1 MSAFSKS
8 RIVGAVEIGT
18 SKITVLV
25 GEIAGPRLHVIG
37 FGEFPSRGVIKGMV
51 VDSKTAGE
59 ATHRAIDAAEKTAG
73 ARLQQVF
80 LAQTGSHIDG
90 FYHEAVVN
98 VGGLDGRVSQ
108 LDIDTVHGLAKS
120 KALPPGRCI
129 VHFLRR
135 PYYLDGAI
143 NPSPEDIRGDRLS
156 VGVWHVHGDQHR
168 IADGVHIIRNFNL
181 PVTELVLSSL
191 AAGNILTTSE
201 ERQHGVLVIDLG
213 GGTTDYA
220 YYRHGRPYVAGVV
233 PVGGSHLTN
242 DLSLGLRITES
253 QADKIKT
260 LHARATVSAKDRG
273 DTVWLNGDM
282 GIGDRKFPRM
292 TIEQIAAA
300 RMRETFEVVRKKLGT
315 AYSPGET
322 LAGVVLTGG
331 VTALP
336 GIEEAAARVFEVPAR
351 VGTPRV
357 EVNEKLHNP
366 AYSTVLGLL
375 HQGLTQQLE
384 MAAET
389 RARTGFFG
397 RMKQTLDRIATV

>member
-1 MSAFSKS
+1 MPAFSKS

-18 SKITVLV
+18 SKVTVLV
-25 GEIAGPRLHVIG
+25 GEASGTRLNVIG
-37 FGEFPSRGVIKGMV
+37 LGEFPSRGVVKGVV
-51 VDSKTAGE
+51 VDAPAAGE
-59 ATHRAIDAAEKTAG
+59 ATHRALVMAEQSAG
-73 ARLQQVF
+73 ARLEQVY
-80 LAQTGSHIDG
+80 LAQSGSHIDG
-90 FYHEAVVN
+90 FYHEAAVN
-98 VGGLDGRVSQ
+98 VGGLEGRVGQ

-135 PYYLDGAI
+135 PFYLDGQL

-191 AAGNILTTSE
+191 ASGNILTTAE

-213 GGTTDYA
+213 AGTTDFA

-233 PVGGSHLTN
+233 PVGGNHLTN
-242 DLSLGLRITES
+242 DLSLGLRITEG
-253 QADKIKT
+253 QADKMKT
-260 LHARATVSAKDRG
+260 LHGRATIAAKDR
-273 DTVWLNGDM
+273 TEAVWLNGDM

-292 TIEQIAAA
+292 TIEQITTA
-300 RMRETFEVVRKKLGT
+300 RTRELLEVVRKKLGNIYT
-315 AYSPGET
+315 PGET

-331 VTALP
+331 ASALP

-351 VGTPRV
+351 FGAPRI
-357 EVNEKLHNP
+357 EVADKLRHP
-366 AYSTVLGLL
+366 AYSTALGLL
-375 HQGLTQQLE
+375 HQGLTQQME
-384 MAAET
+384 TAA
-389 RARTGFFG
+389 AKPVGFFG
-397 RMKQTLDRIATV
+397 KFRQAVDSLARL

>member
-1 MSAFSKS
+1 MASFSSS

-18 SKITVLV
+18 SKVTVLV
-25 GEIAGPRLHVIG
+25 GEIAGSRLNVIG
-37 FGEFPSRGVIKGMV
+37 FGEFPSRGVVKGVV
-51 VDSKTAGE
+51 VDSKAAGD

-73 ARLQQVF
+73 IRLQQVF
-80 LAQTGSHIDG
+80 LAQSGSHIDG
-90 FYHEAVVN
+90 FYHEATVN
-98 VGGLDGRVSQ
+98 VGGLEGRVSQ
-108 LDIDTVHGLAKS
+108 LDIDTVYGLAKS
-120 KALPPGRCI
+120 KALPAGRCI

-135 PYYLDGAI
+135 PYYLDGTLS
-143 NPSPEDIRGDRLS
+143 PSPEDIRGDRLTA
-156 VGVWHVHGDQHR
+156 GVWHVHGDQHR

-191 AAGNILTTSE
+191 AAGNILTTPE

-213 GGTTDYA
+213 AGATDFA
-220 YYRHGRPYVAGVV
+220 YYRHGRAYVAGVV

-260 LHARATVSAKDRG
+260 LHARATVTARDRG

-300 RMRETFEVVRKKLGT
+300 RMRETFEVVRKKLGSL
-315 AYSPGET
+315 YNPGET

-331 VTALP
+331 ASALP
-336 GIEEAAARVFEVPAR
+336 GVEEAAARVFEIPAR
-351 VGTPRV
+351 VGAPRI
-357 EVNEKLHNP
+357 EVNEKLRHP
-366 AYSTVLGLL
+366 SYSTALGLL
-375 HQGLTQQLE
+375 HQGLTQQIE
-384 MAAET
+384 TAA
-389 RARTGFFG
+389 AQPRTIGRRIKGFF
-397 RMKQTLDRIATV
+397 DRLATV